1 MELELTSAQRREL
14 RARAHPLH
22 PVVMISDAGL
32 DPAVISEIDRN
43 LASHELIKI
52 RVFADARPVRETL
65 LREICDTLA
74 AAPVQHIGKILIVY
88 RPQPVTPQTQAKKP
102 RPRRKIPRRTKRSF
116 QR

>member
-1 MELELTSAQRREL
+1 MEPELTSAQRREL

-32 DPAVISEIDRN
+32 DAALINEIDRN

-52 RVFADARPVRETL
+52 RVIAEARAVRETL

-88 RPQPVTPQTQAKKP
+88 RPQPTEAQA
-102 RPRRKIPRRTKRSF
+102 RPKNTRTRRKPPRRTKRSF